1 MVSLSELYAL
11 FAWPSSPLSIEGR
24 RRMFEAMET
33 LTKALEH
40 EWLRGIVM
48 RNRVRVVDVCSGG
61 GIAGF
66 AIAKL
71 LSDKGVDVELALI
84 DLRGEELDAARRYR
98 DEYMPSVKL
107 ETYAMDAREIHKL
120 GRSFDIALLWGF
132 SMPHFSPWD
141 ALKLFAS
148 IALVLEPHGALLVEE
163 VDRMLSIFMR
173 VGYKY
178 VWPEGF
184 SDKPIISLHKGYDL
198 LRGTVK
204 RIFVDLSSGK
214 AVPHE
219 ACLNWTLSF
228 TAAFMWVFFEDV
240 DLGYIARGS
249 SRAILIA
256 HRPRKAIDV
265 DRFLRAEPSMLT
277 HGDMS
282 I

>member
-1 MVSLSELYAL
+1 MAYLSELYAL

-33 LTKALEH
+33 LTKVLEH
-40 EWLRGIVM
+40 GWLRGIVM

-66 AIAKL
+66 ALAKL
-71 LSDKGVDVELALI
+71 LSDRGIDVELALV
-84 DLRGEELDAARRYR
+84 DLRGEELDAARRYG

-107 ETYAMDAREIHKL
+107 ETYAMDAKEIHKL

-132 SMPHFSPWD
+132 SMPYFSPWD

-148 IALVLEPHGALLVEE
+148 IAPVLELHGALLVEE
-163 VDRMLSIFMR
+163 IDRMLSIFMR
-173 VGYKY
+173 TGYRY

-184 SDKPIISLHKGYDL
+184 SDKPVTSLYKGYDI

-214 AVPHE
+214 VVPHE
-219 ACLNWTLSF
+219 ICLDWTLSF
-228 TAAFMWVFFEDV
+228 IWVFFEDV
-240 DLGYIARGS
+240 DLGYIAQGS

-256 HRPRKAIDV
+256 YRPRKAIDV
-265 DRFLRAEPSMLT
+265 DRFLRAEPSMLA